1 MQVDLSANSLTRDAK
16 LLLKS
21 AAQAANCTLMLD
33 DSETVE
39 RQERK
44 EREEVDT
51 VEKQGLEGQKGPA
64 TTAVMPSGAEAGA
77 PALHPCPSSAS
88 LLIPASATASATAS
102 ISAHNPYG
110 TYTADTARPHMKKSL
125 SPRVSLVAVR
135 KKRFESLSVTPNADY
150 DA

>member
-1 MQVDLSANSLTRDAK
+1 VEGCDDGRPMSCLPSYPSYFLPMQVDLSANSLTRDAK

-51 VEKQGLEGQKGPA
+51 VDCGAAGPGRTEGACPHC
-64 TTAVMPSGAEAGA
+64 S
-77 PALHPCPSSAS
+77 PALWS
-88 LLIPASATASATAS
+88 
-102 ISAHNPYG
+102 
-110 TYTADTARPHMKKSL
+110 
-125 SPRVSLVAVR
+125 
-135 KKRFESLSVTPNADY
+135 
-150 DA
+150 